1 MGLGLT
7 VVCWLDA
14 CTLPSVPDQEKEN
27 VFLKGPAREANYHL
41 IPDLDF
47 DWTVHP
53 DPSTQHD
60 WVDSL
65 PAGKRP
71 PPASVLVWRRER
83 IQNRIEPPIRRV

>member
-1 MGLGLT
+1 M
-7 VVCWLDA
+7 
-14 CTLPSVPDQEKEN
+14 
-27 VFLKGPAREANYHL
+27 FLKGPAREANYRL

-53 DPSTQHD
+53 DPNTQRD
-60 WVDSL
+60 WVDPL

-71 PPASVLVWRRER
+71 PSASALVWRRER